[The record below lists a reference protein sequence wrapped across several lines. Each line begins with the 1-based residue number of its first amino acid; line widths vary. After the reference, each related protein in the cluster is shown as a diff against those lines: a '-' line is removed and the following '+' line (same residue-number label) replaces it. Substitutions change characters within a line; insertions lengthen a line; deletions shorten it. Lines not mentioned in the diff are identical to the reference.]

1 MTDST
6 NVTLPMTGTLLTA
19 EQVAKITQAAQ
30 QEFPYDP
37 VFQQIHFAR
46 KVLRL
51 EAEQLKMDYFSYLKQ
66 LGDQQIQQRHLKVA
80 EKLSIR
86 IE

>member
-6 NVTLPMTGTLLTA
+6 NVTLPLTGTLLPA
-19 EQVAKITQAAQ
+19 EQVAKITPEAQ

-46 KVLRL
+46 KVLRW
-51 EAEQLKMDYFSYLKQ
+51 EAEQLKMDYFNYIKQ
-66 LGDQQIQQRHLKVA
+66 LGDQQIKQHHLKVA
-80 EKLSIR
+80 
-86 IE
+86 